1 MDDDT
6 MFMNINTSNA
16 NNVGVTSSNKKEDK
30 KAKYLEK
37 KFLQKKRKRDNN
49 QKRKDGQTG
58 QTDNTEEGQS
68 KLEQGAQSTQNPE
81 SEKKTTE
88 HVYDELN
95 EYYDNK
101 VPKKPRLTN
110 KEKSKNLEKVKIFE
124 NEIMEEIQDIQ
135 QEVVVQKINPK
146 DSVFSIKN
154 FNDLKINDY
163 LKKSLAKNNYTQMTK
178 VQKKSIPIM
187 LEHKNVI
194 VKSETGSGKT
204 LAYLIPLYE
213 MLYKL
218 NAEEKIDRKNGV
230 YSIIFAPTHEL
241 CLQIEETFNKLKS
254 ACINVVYGALMG
266 GQKMDTEKSKLR
278 KGLNVI
284 IATPGRLLYH
294 LKNTQNLKFDKLKLL
309 IFDEADVLLSMGFDR
324 DIKEC
329 LSIITKKFNPGL
341 EEQELSHESFK
352 KLKIFLISA
361 TMDNKIRDLVSF
373 LMKGFKA
380 VGFDTKSEEDEF
392 ESPIGLSQYYSVIYD
407 EFRLIHL
414 IAFILNNIN
423 KKIIVFVS
431 NCDAVN
437 FLSALLP
444 GLEFDMASLNRF
456 YDHEDSKPSEGFK
469 LLNVNVYKLHGKMDH
484 SQRKEI
490 FKEFNKP
497 GPSVLIS
504 TDVASR
510 GLDFP
515 HVDWIVH
522 YDVNPDPKEYLNRM
536 GRTAR
541 LDNAGSSLI
550 FLMRNEVKMLETNLN
565 KFKINELKPG
575 GILLKFVDE
584 VNKMIK
590 ENQNTEIEIKPEA
603 YKDEVDENEKY
614 RKKYLFAIY
623 PLQKVV
629 KNYLFKDKEH
639 LNLARRA
646 FKSSVRSYT
655 TLLKYGKDIFNV
667 KQLNLTRLA
676 RSFVLYK
683 ESTKIKLGNENYV
696 VDYEAEKKNTKGF
709 KKFNNK
715 RTQKNLMMSEFQ

>member
-1 MDDDT
+1 VYSTFTKRVIRLFILIIIFIMDEDNI
-6 MFMNINTSNA
+6 FININNSVSNINTNS
-16 NNVGVTSSNKKEDK
+16 KKEVK
-30 KAKYLEK
+30 KTKYLER
-37 KFLQKKRKRDNN
+37 KFLQKKRKRESNQRRKEENAKPEDN
-49 QKRKDGQTG
+49 KV
-58 QTDNTEEGQS
+58 
-68 KLEQGAQSTQNPE
+68 QGTAD
-81 SEKKTTE
+81 
-88 HVYDELN
+88 HAYDELN
-95 EYYDNK
+95 EFYE
-101 VPKKPRLTN
+101 KKQSMDKKTPTSKDRYKN
-110 KEKSKNLEKVKIFE
+110 KEMVKKIE
-124 NEIMEEIQDIQ
+124 NEIIEEIKDIQ
-135 QEVVVQKINPK
+135 HEEVVPTMNPK

-163 LKKSLAKNNYTQMTK
+163 LKKALAKNNYIQMTK
-178 VQKKSIPIM
+178 VQKKSIPIL

-204 LAYLIPLYE
+204 LAYVIPLYE

-218 NAEEKIDRKNGV
+218 NTEEKIDRKNGI
-230 YSIIFAPTHEL
+230 YSIVFAPTHEL

-266 GQKMDTEKSKLR
+266 GQKMDTEKAKLR

-294 LKNTQNLKFDKLKLL
+294 LKNTQNIKFDKLKLL
-309 IFDEADVLLSMGFDR
+309 IFDEADILLNMGFEK

-341 EEQELSHESFK
+341 EEQELTHESFK

-361 TMDNKIRDLVSF
+361 TIDNKIRDLVSF

-392 ESPIGLSQYYSVIYD
+392 ESPSGLSQYYSVIYD

-414 IAFILNNIN
+414 VAFILNNIN
-423 KKIIVFVS
+423 KKIMVFVS
-431 NCDAVN
+431 NCDTVN
-437 FLSALLP
+437 FLSTLLSNV
-444 GLEFDMASLNRF
+444 EFDLNSLTRL
-456 YDHEDSKPSEGFK
+456 YGEGNKEGENFK
-469 LLNVNVYKLHGKMDH
+469 LLNIVVYKLHGKMDH
-484 SQRKEI
+484 GERKEI

-497 GPSVLIS
+497 GAGVLIS

-541 LDNAGSSLI
+541 LDNRGSSII
-550 FLMRNEVKMLETNLN
+550 FLMKNEAKLLETTLS

-575 GILLKFVDE
+575 TILLKFVDE
-584 VNKMIK
+584 VNQLIK
-590 ENQNTEIEIKPEA
+590 EHKDTEIEIKPEP

-614 RKKYLFAIY
+614 RKKYCFAIY
-623 PLQKVV
+623 PLQNVV
-629 KNYLFKDKEH
+629 KNYLFKDREH
-639 LNLARRA
+639 LNLARKA

-655 TLLKYGKDIFNV
+655 TLLKYGKEIFNI

-683 ESTKIKLGNENYV
+683 ESTKIKLGNENFV

-709 KKFNNK
+709 KNFNNK
-715 RTQKNLMMSEFQ
+715 KRQKNLMISEFQ